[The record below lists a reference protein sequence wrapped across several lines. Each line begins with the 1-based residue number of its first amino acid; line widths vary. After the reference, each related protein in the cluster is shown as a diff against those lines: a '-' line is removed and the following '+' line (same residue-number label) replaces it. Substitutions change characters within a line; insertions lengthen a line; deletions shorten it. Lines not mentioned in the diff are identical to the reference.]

1 MTLTTL
7 IISAGVLSALG
18 LSGSSGMLAVLLIGG
33 VVCTALS
40 MTGSMVTLLKVG
52 YWTGATPRR
61 IEWTLMA
68 GSVVAA
74 VTVTAVMFVF
84 DRVYGFSPSPLHPNP
99 VAAPQANAMAAVIS
113 SVMRSGETPWFL
125 YAIGAVVAVVV
136 QMVGVSALAFA
147 LGMYLPM
154 DLNTPILAGAI
165 VAWLVRRPGVNPLLA
180 RARGNR
186 GTIIASGFIAGG
198 AIAGVADGIIRF
210 AFDWFHR
217 PVTWALDNEGA
228 PGNWLGLAV
237 FLALGAWLWW
247 DARRAMEEEGAGP
260 EIAL

>member
-1 MTLTTL
+1 
-7 IISAGVLSALG
+7 
-18 LSGSSGMLAVLLIGG
+18 
-33 VVCTALS
+33 
-40 MTGSMVTLLKVG
+40 
-52 YWTGATPRR
+52 
-61 IEWTLMA
+61 
-68 GSVVAA
+68 
-74 VTVTAVMFVF
+74 
-84 DRVYGFSPSPLHPNP
+84 

-186 GTIIASGFIAGG
+186 GTLIASGFIAGG